1 MNRAY
6 EMPPER
12 GAEIYEGYM
21 DDALV
26 GEGSPLPVQAI
37 VQPIGVTQISEALQ
51 TLMKYK
57 AGKANL
63 DNQIIESEEWYRMR
77 HWEQMRRGG
86 VSDGKG
92 GRVRDEIEPRSA
104 WLFNAIANK
113 HADAMDNY
121 PRPNVLPREASDVAE
136 ARILS
141 SIIPPIL
148 EQCGFEEVYSDEQ
161 YYKLKHGTGVYGVF
175 WDASASNGLG
185 EIAIRRIDLLN
196 LFWEPGIT
204 DIQDSRN
211 LFFVELEDNEVLEE
225 MYPQLKGKLSGEA
238 LTVGEYVHDDSID
251 TSSKTAVVDWYYKKN
266 VSGKTVLHFCKF
278 AGLEVLYAT
287 ENDPAYASVGLY
299 DHGKYPFVFDVLFPL
314 EGTPAGFGYIAVGK
328 SNQEYIDRGSQAFLE
343 NMLDGAT
350 PRYFA
355 KKSVGVNME
364 EFADRKKK
372 IVSVEGELGGIQP
385 INTTPLAGNYIE
397 IMNMQINELKE
408 VTGNRDVTTGGTSHG
423 VTAAS
428 AIAALQE
435 TGGKTSRDSNMGS
448 YRAFRRV
455 VELTIELIRQFYS
468 LPHYFRIVGEG
479 GAVSF
484 TRYTNEHLIAQA
496 SGVDSMGEPVYRIPL
511 FDIEISAEKQSPYS
525 RLAQNEMALQFYS
538 AGFFAP
544 QNADAALVCLDMM
557 DFDRKDMVM
566 QKVMQNQTLLRQ
578 LTAISQTALALAQ
591 VVDQQNGT
599 QYTAQLQASFAQQGL
614 GGGMPQGMGGI
625 SPEELARSTTHRN
638 TVGEG
643 SPLPQHASEESHV
656 TRKARERAAS
666 VTEV

>member
-6 EMPPER
+6 EIPLMTTGEDNYSGNM
-12 GAEIYEGYM
+12 GAN
-21 DDALV
+21 LV
-26 GEGSPLPVQAI
+26 EPYGAVTMA
-37 VQPIGVTQISEALQ
+37 QPIGVTQIQTAWQ

-63 DNQIIESEEWYRMR
+63 DAQIVANEEWYKMR
-77 HWEQMRRGG
+77 HWSIMRKSG
-86 VSDGKG
+86 VADGKSG
-92 GRVRDEIEPRSA
+92 EMRDELEPSSA

-121 PRPNVLPREASDVAE
+121 PRPNVLPREASDVDE
-136 ARILS
+136 AKVLS
-141 SIIPPIL
+141 AIIPPIL
-148 EQCGFEEVYSDEQ
+148 AQCRFEKVYSAEQ
-161 YYKLKHGTGVYGVF
+161 YYKLKHGAGVYGVF
-175 WDASASNGLG
+175 WDSTASGGLG
-185 EIAIRRIDLLN
+185 EVAIGRVDMLN

-225 MYPQLKGKLSGEA
+225 MYPQLAGKLSGNDS
-238 LTVGEYVHDDSID
+238 TVSQYVHDDSID
-251 TSSKTAVVDWYYKKN
+251 TSGKSSVVDWYYKKN
-266 VSGKTVLHFCKF
+266 VSGKVVLHFCKF
-278 AGLEVLYAT
+278 VGLEVLYAT
-287 ENDPAYASVGLY
+287 ENDPNFASVGLY

-328 SNQEYIDRGSQAFLE
+328 SNQEFIDRGSQAFLE

-350 PRYFA
+350 PRFFV
-355 KKSVGVNME
+355 KNDIGVNVD
-364 EFADRKKK
+364 EFTDRKKK
-372 IVSVEGELGGIQP
+372 IVHVEGDLGKIQP
-385 INTTPLAGNYIE
+385 IASTPLAGNYIE

-435 TGGKTSRDSNMGS
+435 TGGKTSRDANMGS
-448 YRAFRRV
+448 YQAFREV
-455 VELTIELIRQFYS
+455 VELVIELIRQFYS

-479 GAVSF
+479 GEQDF
-484 TRYTNEHLIAQA
+484 IRYTNAGLVAQQ
-496 SGVDSMGEPVYRIPL
+496 SGVDATGQTVYRIPL

-525 RLAQNEMALQFYS
+525 RMAQNEMALQFYQ

-544 QNADAALVCLDMM
+544 QNADAALVCLGMM

-566 QKVMQNQTLLRQ
+566 QKIGQNQTLMGQ
-578 LTAISQTALALAQ
+578 LMAMTQTALALAQ
-591 VVDQQNGT
+591 VVDKQNDT
-599 QYTAQLQASFAQQGL
+599 QYAQQIQASMASMGM
-614 GGGMPQGMGGI
+614 GGMAPGGMSGI
-625 SPEELARSTTHRN
+625 SPEELAKATTQRSDHATLGGG
-638 TVGEG
+638 VG
-643 SPLPQHASEESHV
+643 ESHV
-656 TRKARERAAS
+656 TRNARERAAS